1 MFYLTHH
8 SVVAYRKGLLMA
20 SPLLDFIVGPAAS
33 EVAGSALRFIHD
45 HLMGSPIVDYFTGS
59 ATPDNNMGSSTG
71 DMNLG
76 SSTGD
81 HQWGSTYP

>member
-1 MFYLTHH
+1 
-8 SVVAYRKGLLMA
+8 MA
-20 SPLLDFIVGPAAS
+20 SPLLDFILQPAAS
-33 EVAGSALRFIHD
+33 EVAGSALRFIQEQ
-45 HLMGSPIVDYFTGS
+45 LEASPIVDFFTGS

-71 DMNLG
+71 DHNLG